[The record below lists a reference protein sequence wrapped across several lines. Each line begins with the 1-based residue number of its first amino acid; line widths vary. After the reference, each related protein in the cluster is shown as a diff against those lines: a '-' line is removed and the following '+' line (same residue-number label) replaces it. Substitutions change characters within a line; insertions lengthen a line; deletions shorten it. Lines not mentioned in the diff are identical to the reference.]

1 VCTHLD
7 HAAVQVVRNVVR
19 CTYGQVCPLRPDVNV
34 ALQMVSAGESGG
46 TGRAHGTTEGVTLT
60 RIPAL
65 AWDFVIGLPGFE
77 PGTS

>member
-1 VCTHLD
+1 
-7 HAAVQVVRNVVR
+7 
-19 CTYGQVCPLRPDVNV
+19 
-34 ALQMVSAGESGG
+34 MVSAGESGG